1 MLVVHVAGSH
11 IDAVY
16 IYIYICVSTYMS
28 VSRCPVVLLNYNNN
42 NKKRYSAD
50 VKTTDWKERE
60 REKGSTIDFHSAF

>member
-1 MLVVHVAGSH
+1 MCVLVVHVAGSH
-11 IDAVY
+11 IDAV
-16 IYIYICVSTYMS
+16 YIYICVSTYMS

-60 REKGSTIDFHSAF
+60 RERER